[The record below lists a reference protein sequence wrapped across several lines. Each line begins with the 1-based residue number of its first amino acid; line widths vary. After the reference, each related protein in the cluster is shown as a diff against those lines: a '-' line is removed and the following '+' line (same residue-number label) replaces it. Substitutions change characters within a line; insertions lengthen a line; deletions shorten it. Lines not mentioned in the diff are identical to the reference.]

1 MKLPTPMQSLSL
13 LGVAAVV
20 LAIPL
25 FVIGAV
31 LSRLHNDPEPKRF
44 AEYLLLPPTTD

>member
-1 MKLPTPMQSLSL
+1 MKLPTPLQSLSL

-25 FVIGAV
+25 FVVGAII
-31 LSRLHNDPEPKRF
+31 SRLTDDPEPKRF
-44 AEYLLLPPTTD
+44 TDYLLIPPSD

>member
-1 MKLPTPMQSLSL
+1 MKLPTPLQSLSL

-25 FVIGAV
+25 FVIGLV
-31 LSRLHNDPEPKRF
+31 ISRLSNDPEPKKF
-44 AEYLLLPPTTD
+44 TDYLLIPPAD

>member
-1 MKLPTPMQSLSL
+1 MQSLSL

-25 FVIGAV
+25 FIVGAI
-31 LSRLHNDPEPKRF
+31 LSRLSNDPEPKRF
-44 AEYLLLPPTTD
+44 AEYLLLPPTD